1 MKLKRLLAASFII
14 CFFFIALNGAGA
26 SSADTIE
33 TDLNG
38 IRDVI
43 RDELDGY
50 IASDLLIIK
59 GSNLYIQEEMLM
71 AVARLQ
77 LPKINQIRMVMDSNI
92 NNISI
97 TASQYEKL
105 IFLGGPQTN
114 DIVDSLDAENDIEV
128 TTIYSYTSF
137 LISVAS
143 IPSMETEVLILSS
156 TLEETM
162 LTNKAPERSILSQ
175 IMDKRLIPI
184 VATITSISILQ
195 LINVFGTTVSEFFFD
210 FTSEKLGTRKKE
222 KHQTKKERS
231 KKRSNRIIKE
241 ITSILLASIIFA
253 LALSWSW
260 TDDLSNILHLFI
272 INFLVIGL
280 FYLIRESL
288 RVHYSKKY
296 QLHTEHVFWPLGS
309 VLNVGST
316 ILGNTFSLA
325 SYTYLENEES
335 EQRYSKMYYTI
346 FKILF
351 IVTICS
357 FFINIFFPA
366 TALQMFYV
374 FTIMSLFI
382 DMTPIKPLDGYE
394 VKQWNKRKWLLL
406 YIFVFISYFI
416 IMFSTFI

>member
-1 MKLKRLLAASFII
+1 MKLKQLLAASFII

-26 SSADTIE
+26 NSVDAID

-38 IRDVI
+38 IREVI
-43 RDELDGY
+43 RDELDEY
-50 IASDLLIIK
+50 TASDLLIIK

-71 AVARLQ
+71 VFARLQ
-77 LPKINQIRMVMDSNI
+77 LPKINQILMVIDSNI
-92 NNISI
+92 NNISN
-97 TASQYEKL
+97 TVSEYEKI
-105 IFLGGPQTN
+105 IFLGGSRTN
-114 DIVDSLDAENDIEV
+114 DIVDSLVAENNIEI
-128 TTIYSYTSF
+128 TKIYSYTSF
-137 LISVAS
+137 LISVAN
-143 IPSMETEVLILSS
+143 IPLMETEVLIFSS

-231 KKRSNRIIKE
+231 KKRSIRIIKE

-260 TDDLSNILHLFI
+260 SDDLSNIFHLFI
-272 INFLVIGL
+272 VNLLVIGL

-288 RVHYSKKY
+288 RVYYSKKY

-309 VLNVGST
+309 MLTVGST
-316 ILGNTFSLA
+316 ILGNTFSLT
-325 SYTYLENEES
+325 SYTYLENEEN

-346 FKILF
+346 FKIFF

-357 FFINIFFPA
+357 FLINIFFPA

-374 FTIMSLFI
+374 FIIMSLFI

-406 YIFVFISYFI
+406 YILVFISYFI
-416 IMFSTFI
+416 IMFSTFV

>member
-184 VATITSISILQ
+184 VATITSISVLQ

-222 KHQTKKERS
+222 KHQTEKERS

-288 RVHYSKKY
+288 RVYYSKKY

-309 VLNVGST
+309 VLTVGST

-374 FTIMSLFI
+374 FTIMSLFV

-416 IMFSTFI
+416 IMFSTFL

>member
-1 MKLKRLLAASFII
+1 MKLKRLLATSFII
-14 CFFFIALNGAGA
+14 CFFFIALNGG
-26 SSADTIE
+26 SSSSEDTIE

-38 IRDVI
+38 MRDAI
-43 RDELDGY
+43 QDELDGY
-50 IASDLLIIK
+50 IASDILIIK

-71 AVARLQ
+71 AAARLQ

-105 IFLGGPQTN
+105 IFLGGSQTN
-114 DIVDSLDAENDIEV
+114 DIVNSLDDENDIEV

-137 LISVAS
+137 LISVAT
-143 IPSMETEVLILSS
+143 IPSMEAEVLILSS

-231 KKRSNRIIKE
+231 KKRSIRIIKE

-288 RVHYSKKY
+288 RLHYSKKY
-296 QLHTEHVFWPLGS
+296 QLRTEHVFWPLGS
-309 VLNVGST
+309 VLTVGST
-316 ILGNTFSLA
+316 ILGNTFSLT

-406 YIFVFISYFI
+406 YILVFISYFI
-416 IMFSTFI
+416 IMFSTFL

>member
-1 MKLKRLLAASFII
+1 MKLKRLLATSFII
-14 CFFFIALNGAGA
+14 CFFFIALNGG
-26 SSADTIE
+26 SSSSEDTIE

-38 IRDVI
+38 MRDAI
-43 RDELDGY
+43 QDELDGY
-50 IASDLLIIK
+50 IASDILIIK

-71 AVARLQ
+71 AAARLQ

-105 IFLGGPQTN
+105 IFLGGSQTN
-114 DIVDSLDAENDIEV
+114 NIVNSLDDEKDIEV

-137 LISVAS
+137 LISVAT
-143 IPSMETEVLILSS
+143 IPSMEAEVLILSS

-231 KKRSNRIIKE
+231 KKRSIRIIKE

-288 RVHYSKKY
+288 RLHYSKKY
-296 QLHTEHVFWPLGS
+296 QLRTEHVFWPLGS
-309 VLNVGST
+309 VLTVGST
-316 ILGNTFSLA
+316 ILGNTFSLT

-406 YIFVFISYFI
+406 YILVFISYFI
-416 IMFSTFI
+416 IMFSTFL